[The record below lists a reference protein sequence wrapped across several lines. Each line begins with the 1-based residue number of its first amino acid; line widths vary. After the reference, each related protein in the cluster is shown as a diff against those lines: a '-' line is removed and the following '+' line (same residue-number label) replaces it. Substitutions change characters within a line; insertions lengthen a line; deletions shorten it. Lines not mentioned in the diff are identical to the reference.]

1 MFGIGLE
8 LTFIP
13 DLPKAKEFTNRETAQ
28 KVADRLCKR
37 LAPLVPQLLE
47 HHIDLHVKV
56 DPFRSGDDGEYNAW
70 IIEVTN
76 GGHPTRSFQWRS
88 KRFVSLIQRVFIE
101 ARKLGLRPRIRRR
114 GVHWPSGGCH
124 LQVGIA
130 DLFPNDHLF
139 LPRLARFERNLYH
152 DLANRPYIRWLFSE
166 WWDAD
171 TNSAATF
178 TETDYKV
185 CTMKELEQ
193 LAYSYGRTQSSIA
206 ARYSYR
212 YKPAYP
218 TYEFRFFDS
227 VDSAKEIARN
237 VRFLEAWV
245 AYHVN
250 KAMNGVD
257 VKFTLSHAQFKAL
270 KNEKM
275 AWNIISR
282 FLLELGLEPNDYRKP
297 FEENYVLRMRHG
309 EIT

>member
-13 DLPKAKEFTNRETAQ
+13 DLPRAKEFADKAVAQ
-28 KVADRLCKR
+28 KVANRLLKR
-37 LAPLVPQLLE
+37 LTPLVPQLLE
-47 HHIDLHVKV
+47 NHIDLHVKV

-76 GGHPTRSFQWRS
+76 GDFPTRSFQWRS
-88 KRFVSLIQRVFIE
+88 KRFVALIQRVFNE
-101 ARKLGLRPRIRRR
+101 ARKLGLYPRIRRR
-114 GVHWPSGGCH
+114 GVHHPSGGLH
-124 LQVGIA
+124 KHVGIS

-139 LPRLARFERNLYH
+139 LSRLARFENNLYT
-152 DLANRPYIRWLFSE
+152 DLANRPYIRWLFAE
-166 WWDAD
+166 WFDSG

-178 TETDYKV
+178 TESDYKG
-185 CTMKELEQ
+185 CTMKELGK

-245 AYHVN
+245 AHHVN
-250 KAMNGVD
+250 KATNEVD
-257 VKFTLSHAQFKAL
+257 VPFTLTLPQFKAL
-270 KNEKM
+270 KEEKH
-275 AWNIISR
+275 AWEIIST
-282 FLLELGLEPNDYRKP
+282 FLRELGLDPENFRKP
-297 FEENYVLRMRHG
+297 FEENYVLRMQHG
-309 EIT
+309 EMS